1 MENEQHR
8 KEPLSLIPSCNRDR
22 QKLLREQYIL
32 KQLFRILQAPFIE
45 PVSPTGAGGS
55 GEGPLLKIEELSDPR
70 HGPFKHMFRLCYR
83 ILRLSQQDY
92 RKNQVRAASA
102 WQAFYAPHRK
112 KPLRLKSKKRKTQV
126 KNPKLKK
133 SVRNA

>member
-92 RKNQVRAASA
+92 RKNQVRL
-102 WQAFYAPHRK
+102 FCAPPK
-112 KPLRLKSKKRKTQV
+112 K
-126 KNPKLKK
+126 KLTVEK
-133 SVRNA
+133 